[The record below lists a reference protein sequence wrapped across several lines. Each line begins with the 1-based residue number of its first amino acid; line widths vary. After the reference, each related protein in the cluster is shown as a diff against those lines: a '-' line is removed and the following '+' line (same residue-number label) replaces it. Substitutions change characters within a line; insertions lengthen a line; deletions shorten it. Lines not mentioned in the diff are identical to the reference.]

1 MKNIIVLLFIILLC
15 CIFNKF
21 TFEKYEDYDPDEELP
36 YNLQQY
42 QNSNPSDEIK
52 KVFNDNYDAAWLK
65 PQVAHNNPNITNYA
79 IDELT
84 HGMGDFN
91 QEKSIHTPYIH
102 YDLLKNII
110 NDFNINHTLGYN
122 KFDEI
127 IRNKERFP
135 NKLIQV
141 SDDSIKKLNAKTWI
155 NRYDYNANDD
165 LIFKYIKSDLDDL
178 NQINNEFI
186 INFNNIFKKYYN
198 KDNKIKFFK
207 YEPFYIYKYRIN
219 KYYKKKDDKNV
230 DDKKKDEKKD
240 DKNVNDK
247 NVNDKKNDKK
257 KDDKNVND
265 KNVFEINIIL
275 LRNHSTHGI
284 HLYLTSFYDKN
295 NLNDKSHVFNKSL
308 SLIGEDSLDKLL
320 ISKGYNNETEF
331 NLIDSINNDGF
342 LKNIDD
348 KYKKRITVMKKNI
361 DLKSQYNCFDINNP
375 NKIIEAQNKVICE
388 NEFDWYGRPKDIGI
402 WDRPC
407 KSDKE
412 CLFNQSNQNYDNK
425 YGKCLENGK
434 CELPLN
440 NKSIG
445 YHYKTQD
452 SKSLCYNCNPNQIDD
467 TGDNI
472 RWEHTTKLDT
482 CCEKQDKTSNEYN
495 DKYDFLDGPDYA
507 FSNDDED
514 RINAYNKKLFRE
526 KKKYI
531 KYDIKNIFGDFADT
545 YSTFLE

>member
-1 MKNIIVLLFIILLC
+1 MKNILILLFIILLC

-21 TFEKYEDYDPDEELP
+21 KFEKYEDYDPDKKLP
-36 YNLQQY
+36 YDLQLY
-42 QNSNPSDEIK
+42 QNLDKEED
-52 KVFNDNYDAAWLK
+52 VFNDNYDAAWLN
-65 PQVAHNNPNITNYA
+65 PQVAYNNPNITNDT

-84 HGMGDFN
+84 HGMGDFH

-102 YDLLKNII
+102 YNLLKDII
-110 NDFNINHTLGYN
+110 NDFNINYTLGYN
-122 KFDEI
+122 EFDKI
-127 IRNKERFP
+127 IRDKERFP
-135 NKLIQV
+135 NKLIKV
-141 SDDSIKKLNAKTWI
+141 SDDSIKELNNKTWI

-178 NQINNEFI
+178 NLINNAFI
-186 INFNNIFKKYYN
+186 INFNNVFKKYYN
-198 KDNKIKFFK
+198 KNEKIKFFK

-219 KYYKKKDDKNV
+219 KYYKKKTSDNV
-230 DDKKKDEKKD
+230 KD
-240 DKNVNDK
+240 DNV
-247 NVNDKKNDKK
+247 
-257 KDDKNVND
+257 KDDNV
-265 KNVFEINIIL
+265 NVFEINIVL

-295 NLNDKSHVFNKSL
+295 NVNDRMNDKSHVFNKSL

-320 ISKGYNNETEF
+320 ISKGYNNESEF

-342 LKNIDD
+342 LKNIDQ
-348 KYKKRITVMKKNI
+348 KYKERRDEINENI
-361 DLKSQYNCFDINNP
+361 KLKSHYNCFDINNP
-375 NKIIEAQNKVICE
+375 NKIITAQNKVICE
-388 NEFDWYGRPKDIGI
+388 NEYDWYGRPKDIGI

-412 CLFNQSNQNYDNK
+412 CVYYQSNQNYDNK
-425 YGKCLENGK
+425 YGKCLDNGK

-445 YHYKTQD
+445 YHYQTKN
-452 SKSLCYNCNPNQIDD
+452 SKSLCYNCNPTNANPTNPNLTNPTNANNAND
-467 TGDNI
+467 TNDTNDI

-482 CCEKQDKTSNEYN
+482 CCEEQDKTSKKYN
-495 DKYDFLDGPDYA
+495 DIYDFLDGPDYA
-507 FSNDDED
+507 FTNDDED